1 MLEDLLTQLLET
13 MRVDLA
19 FAKLQGV
26 KEYRVLVEN
35 PELPDE
41 VSGLDSFFDSLI
53 ESITRSAPSLR
64 ENYFI
69 VNDSKLTP
77 GYGDLHPDP
86 YRFLAVEV
94 SHKDTFYG
102 WLGLA
107 SFNVDKIFRRSELRL
122 LASIAEQLGVVIDN
136 TNITNE
142 LVRVNEDLKQEI
154 EERKLAEVALLESK
168 RSFRDLLENSYDII
182 QSVAPDGSFIFVN
195 RAWVETFGYTE
206 EEVPNLDVVNLIHPE
221 CLPDFQDLF
230 SRMIAG
236 ESVQDIQITFVA
248 KDGKPILVEGSTNP
262 RYADGKVIAVQGYFR
277 DITDHKR
284 MQEEKKA
291 LEAQLIQAQKLEAVG
306 TLAGGIAHDFNNLLQ
321 IIQGYAEVLLMGK
334 KENEPSYC
342 NLQQIFGAAR
352 RAAELTRQ
360 LLTFSRKVESKK
372 RPTNLNQQIK
382 QLGEL
387 LTSTI
392 PKMIEIEVHLAED
405 LKIVHADP
413 VQMEQ
418 VLINL
423 AVNARDA
430 MPAGGK
436 LVIEAK
442 NVFLDEEYS
451 KSNPGVRPGD
461 YVRLTVSDTGQGM
474 DAETLEHMFE
484 PFFTTKDPDKGTGL
498 GLSMVFGIIR
508 NHDGHITC
516 YSKPGEGTTF
526 EIYWPTQESI
536 KEFSEEEMVDTPRA
550 GTETILLV
558 DDEEPILALGEQTL
572 SKLGYQVITATD
584 GESALEIYR
593 EQKEQIDLIILDLMM
608 PGMGGMRCLEKILE
622 IDPHAK
628 VVIST
633 GYSFASSPEQNIERS
648 PRGYLSKPFDI
659 RDMLKVVRE
668 VLDERSDGVS

>member
-1 MLEDLLTQLLET
+1 
-13 MRVDLA
+13 
-19 FAKLQGV
+19 
-26 KEYRVLVEN
+26 
-35 PELPDE
+35 
-41 VSGLDSFFDSLI
+41 
-53 ESITRSAPSLR
+53 
-64 ENYFI
+64 
-69 VNDSKLTP
+69 
-77 GYGDLHPDP
+77 
-86 YRFLAVEV
+86 
-94 SHKDTFYG
+94 
-102 WLGLA
+102 
-107 SFNVDKIFRRSELRL
+107 LRL

-154 EERKLAEVALLESK
+154 EERKQAEVALLESK
-168 RSFRDLLENSYDII
+168 SSFRDLLENSYDII

-206 EEVPNLDVVNLIHPE
+206 EEVPSLDVVDLVRPE
-221 CLPDFQDLF
+221 FLPDFQDMF
-230 SRMIAG
+230 SRMITG
-236 ESVQDIQITFVA
+236 ESVQDIEITLVA
-248 KDGKPILVEGSTNP
+248 KDGKQILVEGSTTP

-306 TLAGGIAHDFNNLLQ
+306 TLAGGLAHDFNNLLQ
-321 IIQGYAEVLLMGK
+321 VIQGYAEVLLMGK
-334 KENEPSYC
+334 KESEPGYC

-352 RAAELTRQ
+352 RAAELTRR

-372 RPTNLNQQIK
+372 RPTELNQEIK
-382 QLGEL
+382 QLGEF

-392 PKMIEIEVHLAED
+392 PKMIEIDVRLAED
-405 LKIVHADP
+405 LQIVYADP

-442 NVFLDEEYS
+442 NVSLDEEYS

-461 YVRLTVSDTGQGM
+461 YVRLTVSDTGHGM
-474 DAETLEHMFE
+474 DAETLEHIFE

-526 EIYWPTQESI
+526 EVYWPTRESI
-536 KEFSEEEMVDTPRA
+536 EECSEEEMVDTPRA

-593 EQKEQIDLIILDLMM
+593 QQKEQIDLIILDLMM
-608 PGMGGMRCLEKILE
+608 PGMGGMRCLEKILVL
-622 IDPHAK
+622 DPHAK

-648 PRGYLSKPFDI
+648 PRGYLNKPFDI
-659 RDMLKVVRE
+659 RDMIKVVRE